1 MAARGVCMPIGLYFI
16 HQQQCLEQ
24 RLIFWLPSVVTFSFV
39 QLLHAPRPVGLP
51 GAREAAAGQ
60 KSSKH
65 VPALPA
71 SVWALQE
78 GSRGAACEQFGS
90 CWTVSSPSSTGP
102 AGAPGFDSFGLSELT
117 AMQSAQIRPVRNNEI
132 SCCPLQMIYVL
143 WLVSM

>member
-1 MAARGVCMPIGLYFI
+1 MPIGLYFI

-39 QLLHAPRPVGLP
+39 RLLHAPRSVGLP

-65 VPALPA
+65 VPALPT

-78 GSRGAACEQFGS
+78 GSRGAACEQVSS
-90 CWTVSSPSSTGP
+90 CQTVSSPSSSGP

-117 AMQSAQIRPVRNNEI
+117 AMQSAQLWPVKDNEI
-132 SCCPLQMIYVL
+132 SCHPLQMIYVL
-143 WLVSM
+143 WLVAM